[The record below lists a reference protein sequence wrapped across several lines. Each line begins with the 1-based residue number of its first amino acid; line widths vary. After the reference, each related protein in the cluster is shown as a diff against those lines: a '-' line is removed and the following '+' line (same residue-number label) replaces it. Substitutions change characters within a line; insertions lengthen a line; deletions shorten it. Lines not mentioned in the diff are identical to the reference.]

1 MDRSRLQ
8 YRKLAKA
15 TPVFSLFAVLGL
27 IAGPAPAQDIQTTQ
41 ETQIAPSR
49 WMPPACNV
57 IAGTSTVTFTRNE
70 GQTLA
75 LTPPP
80 AGTFY
85 TTGLV
90 ALEAPNTLL
99 ASTNGVLLRSTDAGC
114 TWSLLADPREET
126 GYALLTLTRA
136 GGERAYAWADN
147 GTAFLRIDGE
157 RVTRLKA
164 TGTPIL
170 GVGVD
175 PANPDRVRIGDEIGQ
190 IWESADAG
198 ETWAPLGTP
207 ATEGLFVYR
216 VAFDPADL
224 DHILVGTMV
233 QNAFH
238 TADGARSWTKVTG
251 FSIGEREQS
260 NVFSLVISP
269 VDPQVVWAMAIDM
282 VLVDRDPNAARAIYR
297 SVDGGLTFTPVVR
310 GSQASIQ
317 NGPTLAA
324 HPADSAVVY
333 WAFGMSY
340 MNYGTDLYRY
350 DAAAARLTSTHNAYH
365 GIRAIDFS
373 PVLPEVVMYLGP
385 SLVAG
390 H

>member
-1 MDRSRLQ
+1 MYRSRLQ

-15 TPVFSLFAVLGL
+15 TSVLSLLAVLAL
-27 IAGPAPAQDIQTTQ
+27 NAGPVLAQDIATIQL
-41 ETQIAPSR
+41 APSR
-49 WMPPACNV
+49 WTPPACNQ

-75 LTPPP
+75 PTPPP

-99 ASTNGVLLRSTDAGC
+99 ASTNGVLLRSTNAGC

-126 GYALLTLTRA
+126 GYALLTLTKA

-147 GTAFLRIDGE
+147 GSAFLRIDGE

-164 TGTPIL
+164 TGTSIL

-175 PANPDRVRIGDEIGQ
+175 PANPDRVRLGDEIGQ
-190 IWESADAG
+190 VWESADAG

-216 VAFDPADL
+216 VAFDPTDL

-238 TADGARSWTKVTG
+238 TTDGARSWTKVTG

-260 NVFSLVISP
+260 NVFSLVVSP
-269 VDPQVVWAMAIDM
+269 VDPRIVWAMALDM
-282 VLVDRDPNAARAIYR
+282 VLVDSDPNAARAIYR

-310 GSQASIQ
+310 GNQASIQ
-317 NGPTLAA
+317 NGPTLAV
-324 HPADSAVVY
+324 HPTDPNVVY

-350 DAAAARLTSTHNAYH
+350 DAAAARLTSRHNGYH

-373 PVLPEVVMYLGP
+373 PALPEVVMYLGP
-385 SLVAG
+385 SLVMG